1 MRKTVLFSCL
11 LVLLAT
17 SVSAIADGGTK
28 LLRFPDYAEGRIV
41 FVYQNDLWIVQEA
54 GGLAHRLTA
63 FDGVESMPKFSP
75 DGNAI
80 AFNGQ
85 YYGNT
90 NVYVLPLWG
99 GEPVQVTFHPE
110 DDSVV
115 DWTPDGKS
123 ILFTSGRNSPVR
135 FFNRFFE
142 IALDGTAPVELPV
155 DQAGAAS
162 YSPDGSKMVLNRHSF
177 RYWWWKRY
185 KGSANTDIWIMDRS
199 SGDLEQIS
207 DWNGQDSWPM
217 WAADGNIYFVSERDG
232 TANIY
237 SINPSTRETQKI
249 TNHETDGVQWPS
261 IGSTGRKIVY
271 ECEGKLWLLDIASRE
286 SGVVEIVVR
295 TDHHR
300 PMVEWINPFE
310 DYFVEASIG
319 PSGKRVIVEARGEI
333 FSLPVENGE
342 TRNLTNSP
350 GARDREPAWSPN
362 GQYIAFVS
370 DQDGEYEIYL
380 VDQKGKGES
389 QQLTDTG
396 EFKFGLTWSPDS
408 KKLLYFTNEHDLM
421 LIDLESKI
429 VDRAAKLAE
438 RYERRSRLRSQLRT
452 MQASASSDDRP
463 QDLYGALASQA
474 LSESLEVEMITRVKE
489 TPKGVANIR
498 EPKKIAGSRYANVS
512 DYDWSPDSKWI
523 AYIEPLRNDYTIVR
537 LYSLE
542 SGESTAVTAG
552 DARESDV
559 AFDNAGKRLY
569 WLSYGR
575 AYGGFR
581 YNAEPQR
588 LVMSAGLAPEEEE
601 PFVKAEDEEPE
612 PKPVA
617 DEESKQESKA
627 RGQKPEEEKPEEE
640 KAEAVK
646 VVLDGIAGRIRALPI
661 PAGNYSSLDVSGTHV
676 YYLERTPGSGFRQGS
691 QLQAWSL
698 KDQKTTTILPN
709 VQDYE
714 LNSKGDKVLYYDGRN
729 LGVAGAT
736 SPAKAGAG
744 KIDTSNMR
752 MRLDR
757 RAEWNQIYEEAWRM
771 VRDWFYDDNHHG
783 VDWQAIGD
791 FYRSLM
797 PYVTTR
803 YELSLLL
810 SELVG
815 ELNASHQ
822 GARGN
827 PDVETVPSVNIALL
841 GAVLE
846 PDMEAGYWRIKSIY
860 QGDKTEQRFRAPLY
874 ANYVKVKEGDYLLKI
889 DGQEIKA
896 DDNYLKY
903 LIGRDNGTVTI
914 TTNAEPTLEGAIE
927 TRISPVTSESNLRY
941 KRWIDGNRAKVERL
955 GGGKIGYVHLPDMVF
970 GGLVAF
976 NRAFTEFRYRD
987 GLILD
992 CRFNGGGGI
1001 DPILIDMLE
1010 RQAYQVTRTRDY
1022 DADMRPSD
1030 GFYGHVVV
1038 LINEHSY
1045 SDAEVFPSAFQVR
1058 KLGTVIGI
1066 PTLGFVIA
1074 VGPYQLIDNGVVRRT
1089 TTGLWDVLG
1098 NQLES
1103 RGAIPDIE
1111 VRNPPKETYHGGDA
1125 QLEAA
1130 VNHLLRMIA
1139 EHPVPRP
1146 EDYKQEIEPR

>member
-1 MRKTVLFSCL
+1 MRNTVLFTCL
-11 LVLLAT
+11 LVLLAA
-17 SVSAIADGGTK
+17 SVSAFAEGETK
-28 LLRFPDYAEGRIV
+28 LLRFPDYANGRIV
-41 FVYQNDLWIVQEA
+41 FAYQNDLWIIPEV

-63 FDGVESMPKFSP
+63 FDGVEDTPKFSP
-75 DGNAI
+75 DGNVI

-85 YYGNT
+85 YHGNT
-90 NVYVLPLWG
+90 NVYVIPLWG
-99 GEPVQVTFHPE
+99 GEPVQVTFHPQ
-110 DDSVV
+110 DNSVV

-135 FFNRFFE
+135 FYNRFFE

-162 YSPDGSKMVLNRHSF
+162 YNPDGSKIALNRHGF

-199 SGDLEQIS
+199 TGDFDQIT

-237 SINPSTRETQKI
+237 AINPSTRETVKI
-249 TNHETDGVQWPS
+249 TNHQTDGVQWPS
-261 IGSTGRKIVY
+261 IGSAGRKIVY
-271 ECEGKLWLLDIASRE
+271 ECEGKLRLLDTASRE
-286 SGVVEIVVR
+286 SGEVEVIVR

-300 PMVEWINPFE
+300 PMVEWINPFD
-310 DYFVEASIG
+310 DYLVDASIG
-319 PSGKRVIVEARGEI
+319 PSGKRVIIEARGEI

-342 TRNLTNSP
+342 TRNLTNSS

-362 GQYIAFVS
+362 GQYIAYIS
-370 DQDGEYEIYL
+370 DQGGEYEIYL
-380 VDQKGKGES
+380 VDQKGKDEP
-389 QQLTDTG
+389 QQITDTG

-421 LIDLESKI
+421 MVDLDSEI

-438 RYERRSRLRSQLRT
+438 RYERRRRIRSHYRSIQ
-452 MQASASSDDRP
+452 SSISSDGKP
-463 QDLYGALASQA
+463 QDLYGALAAQA
-474 LSESLEVEMITRVKE
+474 LSESLEVEMATRVKE
-489 TPKGVANIR
+489 APPSAASIR

-523 AYIEPLRNDYTIVR
+523 AYIEPLRNDYTVVK
-537 LYSLE
+537 LHSLE
-542 SGESTAVTAG
+542 TGASTAVSAG

-559 AFDNAGKRLY
+559 VFGAKGDRLY
-569 WLSYGR
+569 WLSFGR
-575 AYGGFR
+575 VWGGFG
-581 YNAEPQR
+581 YSAEPQR
-588 LVMSAGLAPEEEE
+588 LVMSASLAPEEEE
-601 PFVKAEDEEPE
+601 PFVKAEDEEPQPKSGEEEEQKEE
-612 PKPVA
+612 P
-617 DEESKQESKA
+617 KA
-627 RGQKPEEEKPEEE
+627 RGQKPAEKEAEEE
-640 KAEAVK
+640 KAESTN

-661 PAGNYSSLDVSGTHV
+661 SSGNYFSLDVSSTHI
-676 YYLERTPGSGFRQGS
+676 YFMERTPGAGFRQGAK
-691 QLQAWSL
+691 LQAWSM
-698 KDQKTTTILPN
+698 KDQKSTTILPS
-709 VQDYE
+709 VRDYE
-714 LNSKGDKVLYYDGRN
+714 LNAAGNKVLYYDGKN
-729 LGVAGAT
+729 IGVVGAT
-736 SPAKAGAG
+736 SPAKAGDG
-744 KIDTSNMR
+744 RIDTSNMR

-757 RAEWNQIYEEAWRM
+757 RAEWIQIFDETWRM
-771 VRDWFYDDNHHG
+771 VRDWFYDENHHG
-783 VDWQAIGD
+783 VDWQAIGE
-791 FYRSLM
+791 FYRGLL

-803 YELSLLL
+803 NELSLLL

-827 PDVETVPSVNIALL
+827 PDVETVPTVNIALL

-846 PDMEAGYWRIKSIY
+846 PDMEAGYWRFKTIY
-860 QGDKTEQRFRAPLY
+860 RGDKTEQRYRAPLY
-874 ANYVKVKEGDYLLKI
+874 ADYVKVKEGDYLLKI
-889 DGQEIKA
+889 NGQEIHA
-896 DDNYLKY
+896 DQNYLKY
-903 LIGRDNGTVTI
+903 LLGRDNGTITI
-914 TTNAEPTLEGAIE
+914 TTNTEPKLDGAIE
-927 TRISPVTSESNLRY
+927 TRIEPVTNDSNLRY
-941 KRWIDGNRAKVERL
+941 KRWINGNREKTERL
-955 GGGKIGYVHLPDMVF
+955 GGGKIGYIHLPDMVF

-976 NRAFTEFRYRD
+976 NRAFTEFRYSD

-1001 DPILIDMLE
+1001 DPILVDMLE
-1010 RQAYQVTRTRDY
+1010 RRAYQVTRTRDY
-1022 DADMRPSD
+1022 DPEMRPSD

-1045 SDAEVFPSAFQVR
+1045 SDAEVFPAAFQVR

-1089 TTGLWDVLG
+1089 TTGLWDIYG
-1098 NQLES
+1098 SQLES

-1111 VRNPPKETYHGGDA
+1111 VKNPPKETFHGGDA

-1130 VNHLLRMIA
+1130 INHLLRLI
-1139 EHPVPRP
+1139 EKHPVPRP
-1146 EDYKQEIEPR
+1146 EDYKQEIKPR